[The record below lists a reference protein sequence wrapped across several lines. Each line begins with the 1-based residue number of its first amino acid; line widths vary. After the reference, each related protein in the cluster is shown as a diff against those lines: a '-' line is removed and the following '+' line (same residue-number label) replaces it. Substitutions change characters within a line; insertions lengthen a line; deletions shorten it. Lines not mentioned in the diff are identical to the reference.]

1 MDLCVLAK
9 IVLVLAIVSIVFHV
23 CIFGL
28 TIGFLVDILF
38 MTLLVFLAN
47 RFCDSWV
54 AKAIVIYAIIGT
66 SVYAFM
72 CSTKQRHNYFEIE
85 DEKNK
90 PRETTNRK

>member
-1 MDLCVLAK
+1 MELCVLAK
-9 IVLVLAIVSIVFHV
+9 IVLVLAIISIVFHV

-38 MTLLVFLAN
+38 MALLVFLAN

-66 SVYAFM
+66 LVYAFM
-72 CSTKQRHNYFEIE
+72 CF
-85 DEKNK
+85 
-90 PRETTNRK
+90 TNRKMYQQSTEETKQPQETTKQK